1 MVQSVSKALTVKSV
15 SSVQMVRSVSKALTV
30 KSVSKV

>member
-1 MVQSVSKALTVKSV
+1 MVKSVSKALTVKSV

-30 KSVSKV
+30 KSVSRV